1 MKRDGVSTLISR
13 LHAYE
18 SLVSLAY
25 HNGEIVKDD
34 ENARGVEHLQ
44 QHKVLIPRSQDTFTL
59 HTTLRR
65 FLDASL
71 NIERMYFL
79 DSDMGSEFE
88 RLEDL
93 AEALFDASHEG
104 RIEEKERLEDE
115 IHQSVYEISDRLSAN
130 LSQLRALVENRF
142 AAVSTLAEKRRQN
155 AYYIGRTEKVVK
167 AIELFTLSD
176 LGERIQTQLPFANV
190 AAMFTSQLLERLPS
204 FRQNLLDILGILQ
217 DYLFEFRQ
225 IEERTKRVRSMWLF
239 MKRHPLYELKDWGE
253 EHRLPAWLMKS
264 ASLGVESHPWVRE
277 PSCTEELA
285 SLAKDI
291 APPAVRLPVTR
302 QRGTLVL
309 EDDVTVDLEPKPYQ
323 QAVGEMMEACRQTG
337 LPQTAT
343 AWFRD
348 HPMQMGSMT
357 PSLWVQC
364 VLEETYRPKASGMG
378 LQVQPQAAPFEVFD
392 GNFLVTDV
400 VISVAP

>member
-1 MKRDGVSTLISR
+1 MKRDGVSTLVGR

-18 SLVSLAY
+18 NLVSLAY

-176 LGERIQTQLPFANV
+176 LGERIQTQMPFANV

-217 DYLFEFRQ
+217 NYLFEFRQ

-253 EHRLPAWLMKS
+253 EHRPPAWLMKS
-264 ASLGVESHPWVRE
+264 ASLGIKAHPWVRE

-323 QAVGEMMEACRQTG
+323 QAVGEMMEASRQTG
-337 LPQTAT
+337 MPQTAT

-348 HPMQMGSMT
+348 HPEKMGSMT

-364 VLEETYRPKASGMG
+364 VLEEVYRPKASGMG
-378 LQVQPQAAPFEVFD
+378 LQVQPIAAPFEVFD

>member
-1 MKRDGVSTLISR
+1 MKRDGVSTLVGR

-18 SLVSLAY
+18 NLVSLAY

-253 EHRLPAWLMKS
+253 EHRPPAWLMKS
-264 ASLGVESHPWVRE
+264 ASLGIEAHPWVRE

-291 APPAVRLPVTR
+291 APPAIRLPVTR
-302 QRGTLVL
+302 QRGTLIL
-309 EDDVTVDLEPKPYQ
+309 ENDVTVDLEPKPYQ

-337 LPQTAT
+337 MPQTAT

-348 HPMQMGSMT
+348 HPKQMGCMT

-378 LQVQPQAAPFEVFD
+378 LQVQPLAAPFEIFD

>member
-1 MKRDGVSTLISR
+1 MKRDGVSTLIGR

-18 SLVSLAY
+18 NLVSLAY

-88 RLEDL
+88 RLEEL
-93 AEALFDASHEG
+93 AEALFVASHEG
-104 RIEEKERLEDE
+104 RIEDKERLEDE

-130 LSQLRALVENRF
+130 LAQLRALVENRF

-253 EHRLPAWLMKS
+253 EHRPPAWLMKS

-378 LQVQPQAAPFEVFD
+378 LQVQPQADPFEVFD